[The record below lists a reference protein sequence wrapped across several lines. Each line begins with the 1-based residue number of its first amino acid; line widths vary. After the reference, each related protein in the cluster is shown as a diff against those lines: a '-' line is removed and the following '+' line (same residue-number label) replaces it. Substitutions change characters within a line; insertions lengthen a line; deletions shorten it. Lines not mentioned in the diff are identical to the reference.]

1 MFGLRQRVQAWFES
15 RLSRT
20 DTWLLTQRNIYI
32 LPTRAGLAFT
42 AVLVVMLRAS
52 INYQLSLGY
61 VLTFLLAGAGF
72 VSMHMTHNTLRGMT
86 LHLKTPASGFAG
98 EPMPLEIVLASPSR
112 TRTPSTSSN

>member
-1 MFGLRQRVQAWFES
+1 MFGIRQRVQTWFES
-15 RLSRT
+15 RLTRT

-32 LPTRAGLAFT
+32 LPTRAGLAFA
-42 AVLVVMLRAS
+42 AVLVVMLLAS

-86 LHLKTPASGFAG
+86 LHLRPPPSGFAG
-98 EPMPLEIVLASPSR
+98 EAMPLEVVLASP
-112 TRTPSTSSN
+112 